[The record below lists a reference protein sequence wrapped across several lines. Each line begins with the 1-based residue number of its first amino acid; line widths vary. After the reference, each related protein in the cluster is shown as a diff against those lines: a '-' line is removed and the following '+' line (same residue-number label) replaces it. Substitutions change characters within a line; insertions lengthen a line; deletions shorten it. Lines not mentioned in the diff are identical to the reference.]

1 MTMEKKTY
9 MRPAA
14 ETYEMEMETSLL
26 RGSKTEEGIIIEI
39 IEQEENG
46 FAELKRR
53 DWGNLWD
60 GESDDVVIYE

>member
-1 MTMEKKTY
+1 
-9 MRPAA
+9 MRPAV
-14 ETYEMEMETSLL
+14 ETYKMEMETSMLS
-26 RGSKTEEGIIIEI
+26 GSKTGDEIIIEI
-39 IEQEENG
+39 IEQEDNG